1 MSRRRMPALRSA
13 RGGSGQTAKAPVSKT
28 GDSRFESWLPRFGSG
43 DSTSRTWG
51 MNLAVGG
58 IVGYLLF
65 FLAGVGFGFAAPP
78 KWRWLPL
85 LFPLALGL
93 WALMKYGPDAS
104 VLIRLALALVIT
116 VLGIFVGAMLDA
128 RSGESSDHARY
139 A

>member
-1 MSRRRMPALRSA
+1 MA
-13 RGGSGQTAKAPVSKT
+13 
-28 GDSRFESWLPRFGSG
+28 
-43 DSTSRTWG
+43 
-51 MNLAVGG
+51 G

-65 FLAGVGFGFAAPP
+65 FIAGVGFGFAAPP

-104 VLIRLALALVIT
+104 VLIRLVLALVIT
-116 VLGIFVGAMLDA
+116 VIGIFVGAMLDA
-128 RSGESSDHARY
+128 RSSESSDHARY

>member
-1 MSRRRMPALRSA
+1 VA
-13 RGGSGQTAKAPVSKT
+13 
-28 GDSRFESWLPRFGSG
+28 
-43 DSTSRTWG
+43 
-51 MNLAVGG
+51 G

-65 FLAGVGFGFAAPP
+65 FIAGVGFGFAAPP

-104 VLIRLALALVIT
+104 VLIRLVLALVIT
-116 VLGIFVGAMLDA
+116 VIGIFVGAMLDA
-128 RSGESSDHARY
+128 RSSESSDHARY